1 MHRPVWGRNRWW
13 GKVYRR
19 VMMGG
24 AVARLFWLVHL
35 LQERQMDI
43 IVESWVDQGFT
54 DLAEMWD
61 RERYAEATPTDGQS
75 R

>member
-24 AVARLFWLVHL
+24 MMSRLFWLGDL
-35 LQERQMDI
+35 LQERRMDI
-43 IVESWVDQGFT
+43 IIERWADQGFT
-54 DLAEMWD
+54 DLAEGWD
-61 RERYAEATPTDGQS
+61 RVRHAEATPSDAQS